1 MECRAVVSSLSDYI
15 DMWLSE
21 SEVREIESHLVA
33 CPKCQTVSFELNKI
47 KSAARALPQHT
58 PSAALWSRIVG
69 EIEPEAPLS
78 QQSLPENILLDRPL
92 LNENPGLNWWMR
104 LNSRRFTLTL
114 PQLAGMSAI
123 VAALVIMLTSSLIR
137 SPQEGFDISH
147 GAQALETA
155 LLPDED
161 RIRAELDSRVSAI
174 NLRKAN
180 WDPVVR
186 AEFEKHLNKIDDS
199 LRYSREMLQINPRD
213 GVKRQ
218 MVLTLYNEKR
228 QFLED
233 VERMNW

>member
-15 DMWLSE
+15 DSWLSE

-33 CPKCQTVSFELNKI
+33 CPKCQTVSFELNEI
-47 KSAARALPQHT
+47 KSVARALPQHT
-58 PSAALWSRIVG
+58 PSGALWSRIVR
-69 EIEPEAPLS
+69 EIEPEAPLP
-78 QQSLPENILLDRPL
+78 QHILPQNTSLGRPL
-92 LNENPGLNWWMR
+92 SKPGLNWWAR

-123 VAALVIMLTSSLIR
+123 VAVLVIMLTSSLIR
-137 SPQEGFDISH
+137 YPRGNFE
-147 GAQALETA
+147 GAQVLQTA

-161 RIRAELDSRVSAI
+161 RIRAELDSRLSVI

-180 WDPVVR
+180 WDPAVR

-199 LRYSREMLQINPRD
+199 LRYSREILQINPGD